1 MGFEP
6 TTSAIPS
13 QYNIYELSYIQLY
26 SSPST
31 GILRTDKRPALNWLD
46 SSVGRA
52 LHRYRRG
59 HGFESRSDLNFFQAL
74 ISQLL
79 KLCAKL

>member
-1 MGFEP
+1 M
-6 TTSAIPS
+6 TSAF
-13 QYNIYELSYIQLY
+13 QIYEFSYIHLY
-26 SSPST
+26 SSLST
-31 GILRTDKRPALNWLD
+31 GILRTYKVASSQWLD

-59 HGFESRSDLNFFQAL
+59 HGLESHSGLNFFQAL

-79 KLCAKL
+79 KLCV